1 MLESTPDSFPPTS
14 VKFSFDPMSL
24 ASEKLETIR
33 QQVQYHLDVAE
44 DKQLSPAQE
53 RALCDTIK
61 ARLQAENAVLIFDPQ
76 WGRQAKEKFPES
88 PGWYILVIVAIA
100 ALTCFYLAYRLVNFS
115 KRNREG

>member
-1 MLESTPDSFPPTS
+1 MIDKITVIIRIALRILAGLWLFFMGSIASFMLYNE
-14 VKFSFDPMSL
+14 
-24 ASEKLETIR
+24 
-33 QQVQYHLDVAE
+33 
-44 DKQLSPAQE
+44 
-53 RALCDTIK
+53 
-61 ARLQAENAVLIFDPQ
+61 IFDPQ